1 MTRSIAD
8 VQRKLKAFDSVARHS
23 SDAKTLQKK
32 WHSLFGTNL
41 TELSAK
47 SFVTHYREMRSKS
60 TRGRKVNKKTRRQA
74 KRSRTQYGGVAPLNY
89 VMTPGADVSVYGRF
103 PVEVDTDP
111 GSIRDLDVYFQD
123 ALTLGCGNTKY
134 DDNVQWPQVP
144 ANMGSNQVGGV
155 RRTNRNRKGR
165 TARKGRKGRKTLRRR
180 QRGGDIFGDIGNF
193 FGSGYTSI
201 TGSAPQGLDD
211 FSRPF
216 STVYPNPLQQAYTAF
231 SGEVPGNYPA
241 DPSPE
246 KHAWNY
252 QSKGTSMSIAPQH
265 VTSITADFNKQTTPM
280 LYSASNPSPT
290 GAVMATRGAV
300 GGPGPA
306 VGSLTSQIQQA
317 QR

>member
-8 VQRKLKAFDSVARHS
+8 VQRKLKTFDSFARHS
-23 SDAKTLQKK
+23 SDIKTLQKK

-41 TELSAK
+41 TNLSAK

-60 TRGRKVNKKTRRQA
+60 TRGRKGNKKSRRQA
-74 KRSRTQYGGVAPLNY
+74 KRGRMQYGGVAPLNY

-111 GSIRDLDVYFQD
+111 GSIRDLDVYFQN
-123 ALTLGCGNTKY
+123 ALTLGCGNNKY

-144 ANMGSNQVGGV
+144 ANMGSNQVGGA
-155 RRTNRNRKGR
+155 RRHRKGR
-165 TARKGRKGRKTLRRR
+165 TVRKGRKGRKTLRQMKRR
-180 QRGGDIFGDIGNF
+180 QRGGDIFGDIGNL

-201 TGSAPQGLDD
+201 TGSAAPSLDPI
-211 FSRPF
+211 SRPF
-216 STVYPNPLQQAYTAF
+216 STVYPNPLQQAYTAY
-231 SGEVPGNYPA
+231 SGEVPGKYPM

-252 QSKGTSMSIAPQH
+252 QSKGTSMSIAPQN
-265 VTSITADFNKQTTPM
+265 VTSITADFNKQTSPQ
-280 LYSASNPSPT
+280 LYSASDPSPT
-290 GAVMATRGAV
+290 GAVTASRGAV
-300 GGPGPA
+300 GGPA
-306 VGSLTSQIQQA
+306 AGSLTAQIQQA

>member
-8 VQRKLKAFDSVARHS
+8 VQRKLKTFDSFARHS
-23 SDAKTLQKK
+23 SDTKALQKK

-41 TELSAK
+41 TEVSAK

-60 TRGRKVNKKTRRQA
+60 TRGNKGNKKSRRG
-74 KRSRTQYGGVAPLNY
+74 RRTQYGGVAPLNY

-111 GSIRDLDVYFQD
+111 GSIRDLDVYFQN

-134 DDNVQWPQVP
+134 DNNVQWPQVP
-144 ANMGSNQVGGV
+144 ANMGSNQAGG
-155 RRTNRNRKGR
+155 RRHRKGR
-165 TARKGRKGRKTLRRR
+165 TVRKGRKGRKTLRR
-180 QRGGDIFGDIGNF
+180 QRGGDIFGDISNF
-193 FGSGYTSI
+193 LSSGYTSI

-231 SGEVPGNYPA
+231 SGEVPGKYPA

-246 KHAWNY
+246 KPAWNY
-252 QSKGTSMSIAPQH
+252 QSRGTSMSIAPQY
-265 VTSITADFNKQTTPM
+265 VTNISADFNKQTTPA
-280 LYSASNPSPT
+280 LYSPSNPAPT
-290 GAVMATRGAV
+290 GAVNPVRG
-300 GGPGPA
+300 
-306 VGSLTSQIQQA
+306 
-317 QR
+317 R

>member
-8 VQRKLKAFDSVARHS
+8 VQRKLKAFDSFARHS
-23 SDAKTLQKK
+23 SDTKTLQKK

-60 TRGRKVNKKTRRQA
+60 TRGHKGNKKTRRGRRQ
-74 KRSRTQYGGVAPLNY
+74 TQYGGVAPLNY

-111 GSIRDLDVYFQD
+111 GSIRDLDVYFQN

-134 DDNVQWPQVP
+134 DNNDPWPQVP
-144 ANMGSNQVGGV
+144 ANMGSNQVGGA

-165 TARKGRKGRKTLRRR
+165 TARKGRKGRKTLRRQR

-193 FGSGYTSI
+193 FSSGYTSV
-201 TGSAPQGLDD
+201 TGSAPQGLGD

-216 STVYPNPLQQAYTAF
+216 ATVYPNPLQQAYTAY
-231 SGEVPGNYPA
+231 SGEVPGKYPA

-246 KHAWNY
+246 KHSWNY
-252 QSKGTSMSIAPQH
+252 HSKGTSMSIAPQN
-265 VTSITADFNKQTTPM
+265 VSSITADFNKQTTPM
-280 LYSASNPSPT
+280 LYSPSDPSPT
-290 GAVMATRGAV
+290 GAVIPSRGQV
-300 GGPGPA
+300 GGPAP
-306 VGSLTSQIQQA
+306 GSLTAQIQQA